1 MVVSAAQTS
10 SLVSP
15 GPDLGTLGLGV
26 LFGAGIAAAA
36 VLGLL
41 RFRKKPQAA
50 PPDPAKPGSPETSP
64 KQEEWEL

>member
-1 MVVSAAQTS
+1 MSAAQTS
-10 SLVSP
+10 SLVLP
-15 GPDLGTLGLGV
+15 GPDLGMLGLGV
-26 LFGAGIAAAA
+26 LLGAVIAVAA

-41 RFRKKPQAA
+41 RFRHKPQAA